1 MEKMNVCAILALLAT
16 LTFSAHARV
25 ERLESYVG
33 KRILPHEV
41 LRVKQELGLRQ
52 YQGIGKVL
60 QSVSV
65 VMTARRHG
73 ANATLYIN
81 QQPVSRPQ
89 FINPGQRSV
98 ARFTLPRG
106 QRINENMRTVQVRFD
121 GPVIVDTVRAQ
132 ITDARQPNRRRRIS
146 KDVYRFQAGT
156 AETISLTNLMDLGPR
171 QQERRI
177 ESIKLTVRSLV
188 GSANVSLCRAN
199 GNCVDQKRVRDGSER
214 EITLS
219 PNRTPKASRMSIQTS
234 GMVFISK
241 ATVIFAD

>member
-1 MEKMNVCAILALLAT
+1 MKKMNVCAVLALLAT

-41 LRVKQELGLRQ
+41 LKVKQELSLGQ
-52 YQGIGKVL
+52 YQDIGKL
-60 QSVSV
+60 LKSVSV

-73 ANATLYIN
+73 AKATLYIN

-89 FINPGQRSV
+89 FITPGQRSV
-98 ARFTLPRG
+98 ARFVLPRG
-106 QRINENMRTVQVRFD
+106 QRINQNMRTVQVKFD
-121 GPVIVDTVRAQ
+121 GPVIVDSVSAQ
-132 ITDARQPNRRRRIS
+132 ITDANQPNRRRRIS
-146 KDVYRFQAGT
+146 KDVYRFQAGV
-156 AETISLTNLMDLGPR
+156 AEKTSLTDLMNLGPR

-188 GSANVSLCRAN
+188 GDALVSLCRAN
-199 GNCVDQKRVRDGSER
+199 GNCVDQKRVRNGSER

-241 ATVIFAD
+241 ATIVFAE